1 MSKKTVNMKSF
12 LPRLEEL
19 FALLDKN
26 GIKPYWNEG
35 DTNTMCVVQA
45 EDDGVSDY
53 IYVNTQAVDTAL
65 EEGEVWVGHD
75 VDDPKLLNELLN
87 KVEGLNIDW
96 DGTAN
101 TKICIKPLE
110 LNADDCKW
118 EVHSDFEPQYAF
130 MNDVMEANPELS
142 QKDIVDKLVAN
153 TAMDEASTATKH

>member
-53 IYVNTQAVDTAL
+53 IYVNSQAVDTAL

-75 VDDPKLLNELLN
+75 VEDPKLLNELLN
-87 KVEGLNIDW
+87 KVDGLNVDW

-101 TKICIKPLE
+101 NKICIKPLE
-110 LNADDCKW
+110 LNVDDCKW
-118 EVHSDFEPQYAF
+118 EVHPDFEPEYAF
-130 MNDVMEANPELS
+130 MNDVMKANPELS

-153 TAMDEASTATKH
+153 TAMLESEQSTKH

>member
-75 VDDPKLLNELLN
+75 VEDPKLLNELLN
-87 KVEGLNIDW
+87 KVEGLNVDW
-96 DGTAN
+96 DVTAN
-101 TKICIKPLE
+101 NKICIKPLE

-118 EVHSDFEPQYAF
+118 EVHPDFEPEHSF
-130 MNDVMEANPELS
+130 MSDVMEANPELS

-153 TAMDEASTATKH
+153 TAMLESEQNTKH